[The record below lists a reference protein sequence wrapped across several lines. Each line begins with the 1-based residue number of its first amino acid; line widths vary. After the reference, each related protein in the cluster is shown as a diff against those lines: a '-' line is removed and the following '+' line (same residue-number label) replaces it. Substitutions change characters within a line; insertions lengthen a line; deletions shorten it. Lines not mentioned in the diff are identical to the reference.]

1 MSAASSLFFSTRR
14 RCAHAAASSS
24 EPSSLT
30 ARRLL
35 PPRLLVS
42 ANLTSDAET
51 GLGQWS
57 LEQIVR
63 ALREGQ
69 APDRALKLSYGLVE
83 TIAMKF
89 TRPLPATTPKAL
101 TYADGN
107 FAIDPTKGSPTSIQ
121 AILIGAQWVILVL
134 GLILVVRAR
143 PRPKIE
149 TLDC

>member
-1 MSAASSLFFSTRR
+1 
-14 RCAHAAASSS
+14 
-24 EPSSLT
+24 
-30 ARRLL
+30 
-35 PPRLLVS
+35 LVS

-121 AILIGAQWVILVL
+121 TILIGAQWVILVL

-149 TLDC
+149 TLIVSALVVTGAGGLLYLLSQWPAIRGMPPDPW